1 MFIKPVC
8 RAVAAVATAA
18 ITLFAGGAAF
28 ADNVTVD
35 GDTIATATSDL
46 VATACT
52 LPVTRAGLVEVKR
65 TGGEKN
71 SPHFLPGET
80 LTVEI
85 SDTSAQVT
93 TTVTQPS
100 ILVPADYTDNGA
112 NTAFTFPIST
122 RVSSG
127 AATGSTT
134 VSIKVTSPSYTTAK
148 EATFGVSW
156 DCTANVAPVVTVG
169 GVSNGARYEFG
180 SVPAATCAWTDD
192 NDGSGTA
199 TPTLSS
205 ITGSRAA
212 DGLGS
217 QTATCSKTDSG
228 GLTTTTS
235 ATYSIVD
242 TTPPAISVVSDITAE
257 ATSAAGAV
265 VTYAAPTA
273 TDAVDGS
280 RSVSCQPASGSTFA
294 LGATTVTCTSSDTVP
309 NTATSSFTVRVV
321 DTTAPAVTV
330 PADTTLDA
338 TSAAGA
344 AYSFSATASD
354 SVDGALATTCTPASG
369 STFGF
374 GTTNVTCS
382 ATDTAGH
389 TGSASFN
396 VTVQDVT
403 APTVTAQ
410 APAPVEAT
418 GPSGA
423 TVTWAA
429 PTASD
434 DVDGDLP
441 VACDR
446 TSGETFAVGDTTVTC
461 TATDSHGNVGS
472 ATFAVRV
479 TDTTPPD
486 VIVPSDITAEATSPH
501 GAVVAYTA
509 SATDLVDGTVAV
521 RCSPPSGTQFGLD
534 ETTTVQCAAT
544 DAHGN
549 DASASFTVRVVDT
562 TRPELPELGD
572 VTAEA
577 TSAAGAV
584 VTYGVGTATDIVD
597 GDVTVTCEPASGT
610 TFGLGHTTV
619 TCSATDAHDNTATG
633 TFTVRV
639 EDTTAPVFDPFS
651 VGPTE
656 ATGPDG
662 ALVTYTLPTASDTVD
677 PSVDVDC
684 TPASGTRFGLGATE
698 VTCTAVDDSG
708 NRATVAFVV
717 NVVDTTGP
725 TVPTVATQPVEATG
739 PDGAVFTWDPLTA
752 EDVVDGTIT
761 DVTCVPPS
769 GSTFPL
775 GATGVTC
782 SATDRA
788 GNRGQSTFMVNVVDT
803 TAPAFSTASNLT
815 VAATSA
821 AGAVVSYPTP
831 TATDIVDGATP
842 VSCTPPSGGT
852 FPLGTTTV
860 TCTTQDGA
868 GNKASTSFTVTVAVG
883 WSGVLAP
890 VVDGGTYKLGST
902 IPVKFT
908 LTGASAGVTNLQA
921 RLWVRRTP
929 GTSTTGSA
937 AALSTSAATT
947 GNLFRYSDGQYIFN
961 LNTKPLSLGTYELL
975 IDLGDGV
982 PHAVTI
988 TLR

>member
-8 RAVAAVATAA
+8 RAVAAVVTAA

-28 ADNVTVD
+28 ADVVSVD

-85 SDTSAQVT
+85 SDTSTQVT

-100 ILVPADYTDNGA
+100 NVVPADYTDNGA

-122 RVSSG
+122 RISSG
-127 AATGSTT
+127 AASGLTT

-156 DCTANVAPVVTVG
+156 NCTANVAPVVTVG

-192 NDGSGTA
+192 KDGSGTG

-212 DGLGS
+212 AGLGS

-228 GLTTTTS
+228 GLTTTAS

-242 TTPPAISVVSDITAE
+242 TTPPAISVVPDITAE

-354 SVDGALATTCTPASG
+354 SVDGVLATTCTPASG
-369 STFGF
+369 GTFGF
-374 GTTNVTCS
+374 GTTKVTCS

-423 TVTWAA
+423 TVTWAD

-446 TSGETFAVGDTTVTC
+446 TSGETFPVGDTTVTC
-461 TATDSHGNVGS
+461 TATDGHGNVGS

-479 TDTTPPD
+479 TDTTPPA
-486 VIVPSDITAEATSPH
+486 VTVPSDITAEATSPN

-509 SATDLVDGTVAV
+509 SATDLVDGTVTV

-549 DASASFTVRVVDT
+549 DASASFTVSVVDT

-584 VTYGVGTATDIVD
+584 VTYGVGPAADIVD

-610 TFGLGHTTV
+610 TFGLGDTTV

-708 NRATVAFVV
+708 NRATVAFAV

-752 EDVVDGTIT
+752 EDVVDGAIT

-788 GNRGQSTFMVNVVDT
+788 GNRGQGTFMVNVVDT
-803 TAPAFSTASNLT
+803 TAPAFSSASNLT

-860 TCTTQDGA
+860 TCTTQDAA

-929 GTSTTGSA
+929 GTSTSGGA

>member
-8 RAVAAVATAA
+8 RAVAAVVTAA

-28 ADNVTVD
+28 ADVVSVD

-71 SPHFLPGET
+71 SPHVLPGET

-85 SDTSAQVT
+85 SDTSTQVT

-100 ILVPADYTDNGA
+100 IVVPADYTDNGA
-112 NTAFTFPIST
+112 NTAFTFPISS
-122 RVSSG
+122 RISSG

-134 VSIKVTSPSYTTAK
+134 VAIKVTSPSYTTAK

-156 DCTANVAPVVTVG
+156 NCTANVAPVVTVG

-192 NDGSGTA
+192 KDGSGTG

-212 DGLGS
+212 AGLGS

-228 GLTTTTS
+228 GLTTTAS

-242 TTPPAISVVSDITAE
+242 TTPPAISVVPDITAE

-354 SVDGALATTCTPASG
+354 SVDGVLATTCTPASG
-369 STFGF
+369 GTFGF
-374 GTTNVTCS
+374 GTTKVTCS

-410 APAPVEAT
+410 GPAPVEAT

-434 DVDGDLP
+434 DVDGDLL

-446 TSGETFAVGDTTVTC
+446 TSGETFPVGDTTVTC
-461 TATDSHGNVGS
+461 TATDGHGNVGS

-479 TDTTPPD
+479 TDTTPPA
-486 VIVPSDITAEATSPH
+486 VTVPSDITAEATSPN

-549 DASASFTVRVVDT
+549 DASASFTVSVVDT

-584 VTYGVGTATDIVD
+584 VTYGVGPAADIVD

-610 TFGLGHTTV
+610 TFGLGDTTV

-708 NRATVAFVV
+708 NRATVAFAV

-752 EDVVDGTIT
+752 EDVVDGAIT

-788 GNRGQSTFMVNVVDT
+788 GNRGQGTFMVNVVDT
-803 TAPAFSTASNLT
+803 TAPAFSSASNLT

-929 GTSTTGSA
+929 GTSTSGGA

>member
-1 MFIKPVC
+1 M
-8 RAVAAVATAA
+8 
-18 ITLFAGGAAF
+18 
-28 ADNVTVD
+28 
-35 GDTIATATSDL
+35 
-46 VATACT
+46 
-52 LPVTRAGLVEVKR
+52 
-65 TGGEKN
+65 
-71 SPHFLPGET
+71 
-80 LTVEI
+80 
-85 SDTSAQVT
+85 
-93 TTVTQPS
+93 
-100 ILVPADYTDNGA
+100 VP
-112 NTAFTFPIST
+112 
-122 RVSSG
+122 
-127 AATGSTT
+127 
-134 VSIKVTSPSYTTAK
+134 
-148 EATFGVSW
+148 
-156 DCTANVAPVVTVG
+156 
-169 GVSNGARYEFG
+169 
-180 SVPAATCAWTDD
+180 
-192 NDGSGTA
+192 
-199 TPTLSS
+199 
-205 ITGSRAA
+205 
-212 DGLGS
+212 
-217 QTATCSKTDSG
+217 
-228 GLTTTTS
+228 
-235 ATYSIVD
+235 
-242 TTPPAISVVSDITAE
+242 DITAE

-330 PADTTLDA
+330 SADTTLDA

-354 SVDGALATTCTPASG
+354 SVDGVLATTCTPASG
-369 STFGF
+369 GTFGF
-374 GTTNVTCS
+374 GTTKVTCS

-423 TVTWAA
+423 TVTWAD

-446 TSGETFAVGDTTVTC
+446 TSGETFPVGDTTVTC
-461 TATDSHGNVGS
+461 TATDGHGNVGS

-479 TDTTPPD
+479 TDTTPPA
-486 VIVPSDITAEATSPH
+486 VTVPSDITAEATSPN

-509 SATDLVDGTVAV
+509 SATDLVDGTVTV

-549 DASASFTVRVVDT
+549 DASASFTVSVVDT

-584 VTYGVGTATDIVD
+584 VTYGVGPAADIVD

-610 TFGLGHTTV
+610 TFGLGDTTV

-708 NRATVAFVV
+708 NRATVAFAV

-752 EDVVDGTIT
+752 EDVVDGAIT

-788 GNRGQSTFMVNVVDT
+788 GNRGQGTFMVNVVDT
-803 TAPAFSTASNLT
+803 TAPAFSSASNLT

-860 TCTTQDGA
+860 TCTTQDAA

-890 VVDGGTYKLGST
+890 VVDGGS
-902 IPVKFT
+902 
-908 LTGASAGVTNLQA
+908 LQA
-921 RLWVRRTP
+921 GQHHPGEVHPDRRLGRRHETAGETVGP
-929 GTSTTGSA
+929 QDARDVHERRCRSSLNVCGHDRQPVPVLGRPVHLQPQHQA
-937 AALSTSAATT
+937 AEPR
-947 GNLFRYSDGQYIFN
+947 NL
-961 LNTKPLSLGTYELL
+961 
-975 IDLGDGV
+975 
-982 PHAVTI
+982 
-988 TLR
+988 

>member
-28 ADNVTVD
+28 ADDVAVD
-35 GDTIATATSDL
+35 GDSASVSTNLTLTN
-46 VATACT
+46 CT
-52 LPVTRAGLVEVKR
+52 LPASGAGLVTVTWAR
-65 TGGEKN
+65 NQHFNVGAAVTLNITSSITQVSAAQTG
-71 SPHFLPGET
+71 SPV
-80 LTVEI
+80 TVP
-85 SDTSAQVT
+85 STFTSAGATFSVPFRT
-93 TTVTQPS
+93 T
-100 ILVPADYTDNGA
+100 IG
-112 NTAFTFPIST
+112 I
-122 RVSSG
+122 G
-127 AATGSTT
+127 AATGTAQMKVDVLSADYT
-134 VSIKVTSPSYTTAK
+134 VRNVQYQVSYTN
-148 EATFGVSW
+148 
-156 DCTANVAPVVTVG
+156 CTANVAPVVTVG
-169 GVSNGARYEFG
+169 GVTNGARYEFG

-199 TPTLSS
+199 TPTLSA

-242 TTPPAISVVSDITAE
+242 TTPPAISVASDITAE

-273 TDAVDGS
+273 TDTVDGS

-294 LGATTVTCTSSDTVP
+294 LGATAVTCTSSDTVP
-309 NTATSSFTVRVV
+309 NTATSTFTVRVV

-330 PADTTLDA
+330 PADATLDA

-403 APTVTAQ
+403 APSVTVQ
-410 APAPVEAT
+410 APASVEAT

-423 TVTWAA
+423 TVTWSD

-434 DVDGDLP
+434 EVDGDLP

-446 TSGETFAVGDTTVTC
+446 TSGQTFPVGDTTVTC
-461 TATDSHGNVGS
+461 TATDSHGNLGS

-486 VIVPSDITAEATSPH
+486 VTVPSDITAEATSPH
-501 GAVVAYTA
+501 GAVVTYTT
-509 SATDLVDGTVAV
+509 SATDLVDGTVTV

-549 DASASFTVRVVDT
+549 DASGSFTVSVVDT

-610 TFGLGHTTV
+610 TFGLGDTTV
-619 TCSATDAHDNTATG
+619 TCSATDGHDNTATG

-662 ALVTYTLPTASDTVD
+662 SLVTYTLPTAADAVD
-677 PSVDVDC
+677 PSVEVDC
-684 TPASGTRFGLGATE
+684 TPASGTRFALGATE
-698 VTCTAVDDSG
+698 VTCTAADDSG
-708 NRATVAFVV
+708 NRATVAFMV

-725 TVPTVATQPVEATG
+725 KVGTVATQPVEATG

-752 EDVVDGTIT
+752 EDLVDGTIT

-788 GNRGQSTFMVNVVDT
+788 GNRGESTFMVNVVDT
-803 TAPAFSTASNLT
+803 TAPAFSSASNLT

-860 TCTTQDGA
+860 TCTTSDAA

-921 RLWVRRTP
+921 KLWVRRTP

>member
-18 ITLFAGGAAF
+18 ITLLAGGAPF
-28 ADNVTVD
+28 AHNVTVD

-65 TGGEKN
+65 TGGDKN
-71 SPHFLPGET
+71 SLHFLPGET

-85 SDTSAQVT
+85 SDTSAQVA

-100 ILVPADYTDNGA
+100 IVVPADYTDNGA

-122 RVSSG
+122 RISSG

-156 DCTANVAPVVTVG
+156 NCTANVAPVVTVG

-192 NDGSGTA
+192 KDGSGTG

-212 DGLGS
+212 AGLGS

-228 GLTTTTS
+228 GLTTTAS

-242 TTPPAISVVSDITAE
+242 TTPPAISVVPDITAE

-354 SVDGALATTCTPASG
+354 SVDGVLATTCTPASG
-369 STFGF
+369 GTFGF
-374 GTTNVTCS
+374 GTTKVTCS

-423 TVTWAA
+423 TVTWAD

-446 TSGETFAVGDTTVTC
+446 TSGETFPVGDTTVTC
-461 TATDSHGNVGS
+461 TATDGHGNVGS

-479 TDTTPPD
+479 TDTTPPA
-486 VIVPSDITAEATSPH
+486 VTVPSDITAEATSPN

-509 SATDLVDGTVAV
+509 SATDLVDGTVTV

-549 DASASFTVRVVDT
+549 DASASFTVSVVDT

-584 VTYGVGTATDIVD
+584 VTYGVGPAADIVD

-610 TFGLGHTTV
+610 TFGLGDTTV

-708 NRATVAFVV
+708 NRATVAFAV

-752 EDVVDGTIT
+752 EDVVDGAIT

-788 GNRGQSTFMVNVVDT
+788 GNRGQGTFMVNVVDT
-803 TAPAFSTASNLT
+803 TAPAFSSASNLT

-860 TCTTQDGA
+860 TCTTQDAA

-929 GTSTTGSA
+929 GTSTSGGA

>member
-8 RAVAAVATAA
+8 RAVAAVVTAA

-28 ADNVTVD
+28 ADVVSVD

-65 TGGEKN
+65 TGGDKN
-71 SPHFLPGET
+71 SLHFLPGET

-85 SDTSAQVT
+85 SDTSAQVA

-100 ILVPADYTDNGA
+100 IVVPADYTDNGA

-122 RVSSG
+122 RISSG
-127 AATGSTT
+127 AASGLTT

-156 DCTANVAPVVTVG
+156 NCTANVAPVVTVG

-192 NDGSGTA
+192 KDGSGTG

-212 DGLGS
+212 AGLGS

-228 GLTTTTS
+228 GLTTTAS

-242 TTPPAISVVSDITAE
+242 TTPPAISVVPDITAE

-354 SVDGALATTCTPASG
+354 SVDGVLATTCTPASG
-369 STFGF
+369 GTFGF
-374 GTTNVTCS
+374 GTTKVTCS

-423 TVTWAA
+423 TVTWAD

-446 TSGETFAVGDTTVTC
+446 TSGETFPVGDTTVTC
-461 TATDSHGNVGS
+461 TATDGHGNVGS

-479 TDTTPPD
+479 TDTTPPA
-486 VIVPSDITAEATSPH
+486 VTVPSDITAEATSPN

-509 SATDLVDGTVAV
+509 SATDLVDGTVTV

-549 DASASFTVRVVDT
+549 DASASFTVSVVDT

-584 VTYGVGTATDIVD
+584 VTYGVGPAADIVD

-708 NRATVAFVV
+708 NRATVAFAV

-752 EDVVDGTIT
+752 EDVVDGAIT

-788 GNRGQSTFMVNVVDT
+788 GNRGQGTFMVNVVDT
-803 TAPAFSTASNLT
+803 TAPAFSSASNLT

-860 TCTTQDGA
+860 TCTTQDAA

-929 GTSTTGSA
+929 GTSTSGGA

>member
-8 RAVAAVATAA
+8 RAVAAVVTAA

-28 ADNVTVD
+28 ADVVSVD

-65 TGGEKN
+65 TGGDKN
-71 SPHFLPGET
+71 SLHFLPGET

-85 SDTSAQVT
+85 TDTSTQVA

-100 ILVPADYTDNGA
+100 IVVPADYTDNGA
-112 NTAFTFPIST
+112 NAAFTFPIST
-122 RVSSG
+122 RISSG

-134 VSIKVTSPSYTTAK
+134 VAIKVTSPSYTTAK

-156 DCTANVAPVVTVG
+156 NCTANVAPVVTVG

-192 NDGSGTA
+192 NDGSGTG

-212 DGLGS
+212 AGLGS

-228 GLTTTTS
+228 GLTTTAS

-242 TTPPAISVVSDITAE
+242 TTPPAISVVPDITAE

-354 SVDGALATTCTPASG
+354 SVDGVLATTCTPASG
-369 STFGF
+369 GTFGF
-374 GTTNVTCS
+374 GTTKVTCS

-423 TVTWAA
+423 TVTWAD

-446 TSGETFAVGDTTVTC
+446 TSGETFPVGDTTVTC
-461 TATDSHGNVGS
+461 TATDGHGNVGS

-479 TDTTPPD
+479 TDTTPPA
-486 VIVPSDITAEATSPH
+486 VTVPSDITAEATSPN

-509 SATDLVDGTVAV
+509 SATDLVDGTVTV

-549 DASASFTVRVVDT
+549 DASAVLHGQRGGHHPPGAA
-562 TRPELPELGD
+562 RARRRHGRGD
-572 VTAEA
+572 QRRR
-577 TSAAGAV
+577 
-584 VTYGVGTATDIVD
+584 
-597 GDVTVTCEPASGT
+597 CRRH
-610 TFGLGHTTV
+610 L
-619 TCSATDAHDNTATG
+619 
-633 TFTVRV
+633 R
-639 EDTTAPVFDPFS
+639 
-651 VGPTE
+651 
-656 ATGPDG
+656 
-662 ALVTYTLPTASDTVD
+662 
-677 PSVDVDC
+677 
-684 TPASGTRFGLGATE
+684 R
-698 VTCTAVDDSG
+698 
-708 NRATVAFVV
+708 
-717 NVVDTTGP
+717 
-725 TVPTVATQPVEATG
+725 
-739 PDGAVFTWDPLTA
+739 
-752 EDVVDGTIT
+752 
-761 DVTCVPPS
+761 
-769 GSTFPL
+769 
-775 GATGVTC
+775 
-782 SATDRA
+782 RA
-788 GNRGQSTFMVNVVDT
+788 GRGH
-803 TAPAFSTASNLT
+803 
-815 VAATSA
+815 
-821 AGAVVSYPTP
+821 
-831 TATDIVDGATP
+831 
-842 VSCTPPSGGT
+842 
-852 FPLGTTTV
+852 
-860 TCTTQDGA
+860 
-868 GNKASTSFTVTVAVG
+868 
-883 WSGVLAP
+883 
-890 VVDGGTYKLGST
+890 
-902 IPVKFT
+902 
-908 LTGASAGVTNLQA
+908 
-921 RLWVRRTP
+921 RRRRRDRH
-929 GTSTTGSA
+929 
-937 AALSTSAATT
+937 L
-947 GNLFRYSDGQYIFN
+947 
-961 LNTKPLSLGTYELL
+961 
-975 IDLGDGV
+975 
-982 PHAVTI
+982 
-988 TLR
+988 

>member
-28 ADNVTVD
+28 ADDVAVD
-35 GDTIATATSDL
+35 GDSASVSTSL
-46 VATACT
+46 SLTNCT
-52 LPVTRAGLVEVKR
+52 LPASGAGLVTVTWAR
-65 TGGEKN
+65 NQHFDVGAAVTLNITSNNTQVSAAQTGG
-71 SPHFLPGET
+71 SV
-80 LTVEI
+80 TVP
-85 SDTSAQVT
+85 STFTSAGATFSVPFRT
-93 TTVTQPS
+93 TIGT
-100 ILVPADYTDNGA
+100 
-112 NTAFTFPIST
+112 
-122 RVSSG
+122 G
-127 AATGSTT
+127 AATGTAQM
-134 VSIKVTSPSYTTAK
+134 KVDVLSAGYTIRNVQYQVSYTN
-148 EATFGVSW
+148 
-156 DCTANVAPVVTVG
+156 CTANVAPVVTVG

-242 TTPPAISVVSDITAE
+242 TTPPSISVVPDITAE

-294 LGATTVTCTSSDTVP
+294 LGVTTVTCTSSDTVP

-354 SVDGALATTCTPASG
+354 SVDGALATTCAPASG

-374 GTTNVTCS
+374 GTTRVTCS

-403 APTVTAQ
+403 APTVTTQ

-423 TVTWAA
+423 TVTWVD

-479 TDTTPPD
+479 TDTTPPA
-486 VIVPSDITAEATSPH
+486 VTVPSDITAEATSPH

-509 SATDLVDGTVAV
+509 SATDLVDGTVTV

-698 VTCTAVDDSG
+698 VTCTSVDDSG

-761 DVTCVPPS
+761 DVTCVPRS

-842 VSCTPPSGGT
+842 VACTPPSGGT

-860 TCTTQDGA
+860 TCTTQDAA

-929 GTSTTGSA
+929 GTSTTGGA

>member
-35 GDTIATATSDL
+35 GDTIATATSDVL
-46 VATACT
+46 ATACT

-85 SDTSAQVT
+85 SDTSTQVT

-100 ILVPADYTDNGA
+100 NVVPADYTDNGA

-122 RVSSG
+122 RISSG
-127 AATGSTT
+127 AASGLTT
-134 VSIKVTSPSYTTAK
+134 VSIKVTSPSYTTAR

-156 DCTANVAPVVTVG
+156 DCTANVDPVVTVG

-192 NDGSGTA
+192 NDGSGTG

-212 DGLGS
+212 AGLGS

-228 GLTTTTS
+228 GLTTTAS

-242 TTPPAISVVSDITAE
+242 TTPPAISVVPDITAE

-354 SVDGALATTCTPASG
+354 SVDGVLATTCTPASG
-369 STFGF
+369 GTFGF
-374 GTTNVTCS
+374 GTTKVTCS

-423 TVTWAA
+423 TVTWAD

-446 TSGETFAVGDTTVTC
+446 TSGETFPVGDTTVTC
-461 TATDSHGNVGS
+461 TATDGHGNVGS

-479 TDTTPPD
+479 TDTTPPA
-486 VIVPSDITAEATSPH
+486 VTVPSDITAEATSPN

-509 SATDLVDGTVAV
+509 SATDLVDGTVTV

-549 DASASFTVRVVDT
+549 DASASFTVSVVDT

-584 VTYGVGTATDIVD
+584 VTYGVGPAADIVD

-610 TFGLGHTTV
+610 TFGLGDTTV

-708 NRATVAFVV
+708 NRATVAFAV

-752 EDVVDGTIT
+752 EDVVDGAIT

-788 GNRGQSTFMVNVVDT
+788 GNRGQGTFMVNVVDT
-803 TAPAFSTASNLT
+803 TAPAFSSASNLT

-860 TCTTQDGA
+860 TCTTQDAA

-929 GTSTTGSA
+929 GTSTSGGA

>member
-28 ADNVTVD
+28 ADDVAVD
-35 GDTIATATSDL
+35 GDSASVSTNLTLTN
-46 VATACT
+46 CT
-52 LPVTRAGLVEVKR
+52 LPASGAGLVTVTWAR
-65 TGGEKN
+65 NQHFNVGAAVTLNITSSITQVSAAQTG
-71 SPHFLPGET
+71 SPVNVPSTF
-80 LTVEI
+80 
-85 SDTSAQVT
+85 TSASATFSVPFRT
-93 TTVTQPS
+93 T
-100 ILVPADYTDNGA
+100 IG
-112 NTAFTFPIST
+112 I
-122 RVSSG
+122 G
-127 AATGSTT
+127 AATGTAQMKVDVLSADYT
-134 VSIKVTSPSYTTAK
+134 VRNVQYQVSYTN
-148 EATFGVSW
+148 
-156 DCTANVAPVVTVG
+156 CTANVAPVVTVG
-169 GVSNGARYEFG
+169 GVTNGARYEFG

-199 TPTLSS
+199 TPTLSA

-242 TTPPAISVVSDITAE
+242 TTPPAISVASDITAE

-280 RSVSCQPASGSTFA
+280 RSVSCQPASGSAFA

-309 NTATSSFTVRVV
+309 NTATSTFTVRVV

-330 PADTTLDA
+330 PADATLDA

-354 SVDGALATTCTPASG
+354 SVDGALATTCIPASG

-403 APTVTAQ
+403 APSVTVQ
-410 APAPVEAT
+410 APASVEAT

-423 TVTWAA
+423 AVTWAD

-434 DVDGDLP
+434 EVDGDLP
-441 VACDR
+441 VVCDR
-446 TSGETFAVGDTTVTC
+446 TSGQTFPVGDTTVTC
-461 TATDSHGNVGS
+461 TATDSHGNLGS

-486 VIVPSDITAEATSPH
+486 VTVPSDITAEATSPH
-501 GAVVAYTA
+501 GAVVTYTT
-509 SATDLVDGTVAV
+509 SATDLVDGTVTV

-549 DASASFTVRVVDT
+549 DASASFTVSVVDT

-610 TFGLGHTTV
+610 TFGLGDTTV
-619 TCSATDAHDNTATG
+619 TCSATDGHDNTATG

-662 ALVTYTLPTASDTVD
+662 SLVTYTLPTASDAVD
-677 PSVDVDC
+677 PSVEVAC
-684 TPASGTRFGLGATE
+684 TPASGTRFALGATE

-708 NRATVAFVV
+708 NRATVAFMV

-725 TVPTVATQPVEATG
+725 KVGTVATQPVEATG

-752 EDVVDGTIT
+752 EDLVDGTIT

-788 GNRGQSTFMVNVVDT
+788 GNRGESTFMVNVVDT
-803 TAPAFSTASNLT
+803 TAPAFSSASNLT

-852 FPLGTTTV
+852 FSLGTTTV
-860 TCTTQDGA
+860 TCTTSDAA

-921 RLWVRRTP
+921 KLWVRRTP

-961 LNTKPLSLGTYELL
+961 LNTKPLSVGTYELL